1 MKSALEI
8 AHEAQLRPIS
18 EIAAAAGILPEEL
31 EQSGL
36 YRGKVR
42 LSILDRLSSR
52 PNAKLVIVTAITPTK
67 AGEGKTTT
75 SVALTMGLGKIG
87 KKVML
92 CLREPSMGPVFGVK
106 GGGTGG
112 GYSQIGPMEDINL
125 HFNGDFHAVTAA
137 HNLLAAALD
146 ASIFNGNPL
155 RIDPSSVIWPRT
167 LDMNDR
173 ELRYT
178 VVGLGGKT
186 HGVPRENQFI
196 ITAASEVMAVFALS
210 SSLSDLRRRLG
221 RIVVASTYDGEPVT
235 AEMLKVAG
243 AMTVVM
249 KDAIKP
255 NIVQTLE
262 GQPALVHAG
271 PFGNIAHAAN
281 SIVADRI
288 ALKSADYVVTEAGF
302 ASDLGFQKF
311 CDIVCRVG
319 GFAPSAAV
327 LVTTVRAT
335 KSHGGKPF
343 NVLGNEDLDALAK
356 GADNL
361 AAHVQ
366 IVRQY
371 GLPCVVAINSFPTD
385 TARELALVRE
395 LALKAG
401 AETVVMHSGFS
412 EGGAGATELAKAV
425 VDGVRQAEHVLFLT
439 PTGTPARA
447 ADRGDRDQDLWRR
460 RDRSRVAG
468 AEGSRED
475 REARSRPRAGVH
487 GEDAPVAVARS
498 VAAQPADRFHPAR
511 ARPRAERRRRVR
523 RRAVRRDAADA
534 GPRQDAGV
542 HEHRH
547 RRRGTDGRAVLSPGI
562 RDPGFGIRGSGIR
575 RLDVPSSQGGFQTA
589 VPRTL
594 QQAKHGC
601 GDECGHRRSQEQIER
616 MHRVIEE
623 PAEQCLA
630 GRVWCVCDHR
640 QPAARDGTLDHGHL
654 EAVVEIRDERG
665 QVRDQGVVVERR
677 ENRGAD
683 EQRCLG
689 RGWRSPARSTRPAA
703 RRGRRGRRERIRRA
717 AAS

>member
-8 AHEAQLRPIS
+8 AHEAKLRPIT
-18 EIAAAAGILPEEL
+18 EIAAAAGLQPDEL
-31 EQSGL
+31 EQSGQ

-42 LSILDRLSSR
+42 LSMLERLQSR
-52 PNAKLVIVTAITPTK
+52 PNGKLVIVTAITPTK

-75 SVALTMGLGKIG
+75 SVALTMGLGKVN

-155 RIDPSSVIWPRT
+155 GIDPSSVTWPRT
-167 LDMNDR
+167 VDMNDR
-173 ELRYT
+173 ELRYS
-178 VVGLGGKT
+178 VVGLGGKA
-186 HGVPRENQFI
+186 HGVPRENQFV
-196 ITAASEVMAVFALS
+196 ITAASEVMAVFALA
-210 SSLSDLRRRLG
+210 SDLKDLRQRLG
-221 RIVVASTYDGEPVT
+221 RIVVASTYAGDPVT

-281 SIVADRI
+281 SILADRI
-288 ALKSADYVVTEAGF
+288 ALKAADYVVTEAGF

-311 CDIVCRVG
+311 CDIVCRFG

-335 KSHGGKPF
+335 KSHGGKAF
-343 NVLGNEDLDALAK
+343 KDLGAEDLDALRK

-371 GLPCVVAINSFPTD
+371 GLPCVVAINGFPTD
-385 TARELALVRE
+385 TPAETALVKE

-401 AETVVMHSGFS
+401 AETVIVHTGFS
-412 EGGAGATELAKAV
+412 DGGAGAVDLANAV
-425 VDGVRQAEHVLFLT
+425 VTACDKPNTFNFLT
-439 PTGTPARA
+439 PAGTPIVKQIEAIATKLYGAATIDLESQARK
-447 ADRGDRDQDLWRR
+447 DLERIEKL
-460 RDRSRVAG
+460 G
-468 AEGSRED
+468 LGT
-475 REARSRPRAGVH
+475 
-487 GEDAPVAVARS
+487 APVCMAKTHLSLSHDPLLRNRPTGFILPVRGLVAS
-498 VAAQPADRFHPAR
+498 VGAGFVVALCGEMQRMPGLGKTPAF
-511 ARPRAERRRRVR
+511 
-523 RRAVRRDAADA
+523 
-534 GPRQDAGV
+534 QN
-542 HEHRH
+542 
-547 RRRGTDGRAVLSPGI
+547 I
-562 RDPGFGIRGSGIR
+562 
-575 RLDVPSSQGGFQTA
+575 DV
-589 VPRTL
+589 
-594 QQAKHGC
+594 
-601 GDECGHRRSQEQIER
+601 DENGNT
-616 MHRVIEE
+616 VG
-623 PAEQCLA
+623 LF
-630 GRVWCVCDHR
+630 
-640 QPAARDGTLDHGHL
+640 
-654 EAVVEIRDERG
+654 
-665 QVRDQGVVVERR
+665 
-677 ENRGAD
+677 
-683 EQRCLG
+683 
-689 RGWRSPARSTRPAA
+689 
-703 RRGRRGRRERIRRA
+703 
-717 AAS
+717 